1 MSPRIPPERRPPV
14 QRLISYDPEVM
25 AARGRLGGLRTARTR
40 DVHAAMAKARA
51 AYQRQLEQRVDP
63 DGALAPD
70 ERARKASALRRE
82 LARAAMRARHDRG
95 HAEGVAE

>member
-1 MSPRIPPERRPPV
+1 MSQNIPPERRSPI
-14 QRLISYDPEVM
+14 QRLVSYEPEVM

-63 DGALAPD
+63 DSVLAPD
-70 ERARKASALRRE
+70 ERTRHAAELRRE
-82 LARAAMRARHDRG
+82 LARTAMRARNSRVR
-95 HAEGVAE
+95 AEGVAK